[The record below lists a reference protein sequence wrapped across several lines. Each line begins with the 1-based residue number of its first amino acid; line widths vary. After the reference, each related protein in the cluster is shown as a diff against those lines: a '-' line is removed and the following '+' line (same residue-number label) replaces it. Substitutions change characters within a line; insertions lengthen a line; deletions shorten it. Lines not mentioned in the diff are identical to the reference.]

1 MKYWKV
7 TSKKSSSLGEGRVRG
22 EGKEGK
28 GGKEEG
34 REEGGKGERGEA
46 VRQEN

>member
-7 TSKKSSSLGEGRVRG
+7 TSKKSSSLGEERVRG

-34 REEGGKGERGEA
+34 KEEGREGGR
-46 VRQEN
+46 